1 MIHIDYLI
9 VVYTGKRE
17 TKKRCSSRCGVTAS
31 VTQSSRPTGIMKSK
45 TSENFI
51 ASESNGV
58 KRDQELKQKQLK
70 RGKEFFS
77 SRVNCCSRQ
86 SRMEIVPDNILRKK
100 MKCLQ

>member
-77 SRVNCCSRQ
+77 SKLLL
-86 SRMEIVPDNILRKK
+86 ETI
-100 MKCLQ
+100 